1 METGDYQALAAF
13 KPAGLYRVG
22 EERAHRVSKRGR
34 VGEGRPT
41 KRTPEVVAKIAEAV
55 AIGLTDEE
63 ASLLA
68 GINPDTMT
76 EWRKDP
82 EFSGAI
88 KRAGAQRLLMRL
100 ERIEAG
106 EQGWQGTAWALER
119 LYPARFARPEVMNQI
134 AVVNQGGKVST
145 ERVIV
150 LPDADFDA
158 LIGRPG
164 YHLCENGDL
173 ERREGS
179 LVYVM
184 VRQAEHFQW
193 ENSLWG
199 MRIALQMS
207 ISRQRISGF
216 LERPTCARERSQN
229 HLSNTC
235 RI

>member
-1 METGDYQALAAF
+1 MASAS
-13 KPAGLYRVG
+13 VG
-22 EERAHRVSKRGR
+22 RL
-34 VGEGRPT
+34 GEGRPT
-41 KRTPEVVAKIAEAV
+41 KRTPEMVAKIAEAI

-68 GINPDTMT
+68 GIDPDTMT
-76 EWRKDP
+76 EWRKSP

-119 LYPARFARPEVMNQI
+119 LYPQRFARPEVMNQI
-134 AVVNQGGKVST
+134 AVVNQGGKVSS

-150 LPDADFDA
+150 LPGEEFDT

-179 LVYVM
+179 PVYVM
-184 VRQAEHFQW
+184 VRQQSNQALPMGAVELRHLRYFLAVGEASNIFQHGGGKRVDSHD
-193 ENSLWG
+193 EDK
-199 MRIALQMS
+199 
-207 ISRQRISGF
+207 
-216 LERPTCARERSQN
+216 EKP
-229 HLSNTC
+229 
-235 RI
+235 

>member
-1 METGDYQALAAF
+1 MNRE
-13 KPAGLYRVG
+13 PA
-22 EERAHRVSKRGR
+22 HSISKRGR
-34 VGEGRPT
+34 LGEGRPT
-41 KRTPEVVAKIAEAV
+41 KRTPEVVAKIAEAI

-88 KRAGAQRLLMRL
+88 KRATAERLLMRL
-100 ERIEAG
+100 ERIESGA
-106 EQGWQGTAWALER
+106 QGWQGTAWGLER
-119 LYPARFARPEVMNQI
+119 LYPARFARPEVTNQI

-150 LPDADFDA
+150 LPGEEFDA

-184 VRQAEHFQW
+184 VRQG
-193 ENSLWG
+193 N
-199 MRIALQMS
+199 RAL
-207 ISRQRISGF
+207 
-216 LERPTCARERSQN
+216 PTGE
-229 HLSNTC
+229 
-235 RI
+235 